1 MPIAV
6 VIEKGASLPENWL
19 AEPNVLVVSQLTEE
33 TETQFIRRLRRRLAR
48 HAPLSGVRYYAA
60 PSADGTCERFRKAL
74 LRTIVRKLS
83 SVAQLNL
90 IAPVSGFAQSSFFA
104 IAETIQRL
112 PGKAGLSI
120 SLTFMQRSE
129 LPGLPAVA

>member
-19 AEPNVLVVSQLTEE
+19 AEPNVLVVSQLSDE
-33 TETQFIRRLRRRLAR
+33 TEAQFARRLRRRLAR
-48 HAPLSGVRYYAA
+48 HAPLTGVRYYAA
-60 PSADGTCERFRKAL
+60 PAADPGCERFRMAL

-90 IAPVSGFAQSSFFA
+90 VAPVTGFAQSSFFG
-104 IAETIQRL
+104 IAEALQRL
-112 PGKAGLSI
+112 PRGAGLDI
-120 SLTFMQRSE
+120 SLTFMPRSQ
-129 LPGLPAVA
+129 LQGLPAVA